1 MSNGSQIG
9 GLIGAGIGLWV
20 SGGNPQAGQL
30 GYAIGP
36 AIGGYIDPEVVLR
49 PRGEASSSI
58 SVESFPQ

>member
-36 AIGGYIDPEVVLR
+36 VIGGSRDLEHATQF
-49 PRGEASSSI
+49 ECNDE
-58 SVESFPQ
+58 ESFLEPA